1 MKTVLVLFLF
11 FGFGAS
17 ATVMTCSKSP
27 IEYQPAQVDIRGNT
41 AIYQGLRWTISHRS
55 NVMRLRA
62 NNHQR
67 YFLIKLYRA
76 DVFWGPGFSCFIDP
90 IE

>member
-1 MKTVLVLFLF
+1 MKTILVLFLF

-27 IEYQPAQVDIRGNT
+27 IEYEPAQVDLRGNT
-41 AIYQGLRWTISHRS
+41 AIYQELRWTVAHRS
-55 NVMRLRA
+55 NVMTNP
-62 NNHQR
+62 NNGKR
-67 YFLIKLYRA
+67 YFIMKLYRS
-76 DVFWGPGFSCFIDP
+76 DVFWGPGFSCYLDP